1 MIIID
6 YFHAAHREGNVFPIH
21 LIPVKLDG
29 TKDKNGRFFYWF
41 KSDKKG
47 IDELRMMTQLGDI
60 SLPKNSKDFF
70 KKIDW
75 IKTLEKLSDSMEDLE
90 KQDHYSQFR
99 KIIKSE
105 LTMH

>member
-1 MIIID
+1 MQ
-6 YFHAAHREGNVFPIH
+6 PI
-21 LIPVKLDG
+21 V
-29 TKDKNGRFFYWF
+29 

-99 KIIKSE
+99 KMIKSE

>member
-1 MIIID
+1 MQ
-6 YFHAAHREGNVFPIH
+6 PI
-21 LIPVKLDG
+21 V
-29 TKDKNGRFFYWF
+29 

-75 IKTLEKLSDSMEDLE
+75 I
-90 KQDHYSQFR
+90 
-99 KIIKSE
+99 
-105 LTMH
+105 